1 MTMKFYLLRVR
12 RQLWLPA
19 EVKKRVLADLES
31 DIRSRREAGSSDAQI
46 MQELGTPAS
55 LAGELNTQMDAYTYK
70 KSPWR
75 WLCLVVAAVG
85 IGLLLLQINPSWVLT
100 QVFQAVSGSSASYGI
115 IGGADGPTAIFVTA
129 GPRTVE
135 DYILPGVLVIMC
147 LVGYWRLSHLKKNT
161 P

>member
-1 MTMKFYLLRVR
+1 MTMKSYLLRVR
-12 RQLWLPA
+12 RQLRLPA

-55 LAGELNTQMDAYTYK
+55 LAGELNTQMDAYTYQ

-75 WLCLVVAAVG
+75 WLCLAVAAVG

-115 IGGADGPTAIFVTA
+115 IGGADGPTAFFVTA
-129 GPRTVE
+129 VPRTVE
-135 DYILPGVLVIMC
+135 DYILPGVLVIMG
-147 LVGYWRLSHLKKNT
+147 LVGYWRLGHLKKNT

>member
-12 RQLWLPA
+12 RQLRLPA
-19 EVKKRVLADLES
+19 EVKKRVLSDLES

-55 LAGELNTQMDAYTYK
+55 LAGELNTQMDAYTYQ

-135 DYILPGVLVIMC
+135 DYILPGVLVIMG